1 MRALAIGRQ
10 KLGLALFALALGC
23 GKTSNAGAPPGD
35 GGSPNAGAPSGD
47 GGSPNSEQGG
57 TAAGGSPSSPSG
69 GVASAASAGRNSM
82 AVGGSSGVAGSG
94 QVMLGGSPAG
104 GAAGAAAAPYKLCRG
119 DRPVLSRDQYLALV
133 AEECTEI
140 MGALTI
146 SQDSDLSDLP
156 ALKTLT
162 LVGRQMTISHNPLLT
177 ALPGFPAL
185 ESVGDVLTVD
195 DNPALTSLALPKLRS
210 ARVFSIA
217 GSPLHDLSGLGA
229 LEMVPD
235 GFTLSGPIEALTGL
249 NLASVGYLDI
259 SLPRLK
265 SLSGL
270 EALRQ
275 VDRLSLAEALVSDL
289 TGLHD
294 LAVRAFTLSDCPNL
308 TSLQGLGSGV
318 VVQEWNLYNNGH
330 MTSLNGLPL
339 AGLKGLSIQ
348 GLDQLSSLV
357 ALTEV
362 ESLSYLGLLRLP
374 ALSNLHGLERLH
386 DVSGDL
392 SFQSLPQL
400 SALSELS
407 ALRTVDSLTLSS
419 LAKLKDL
426 GGLSSLT
433 HAYHGLFLND
443 NSVLSS
449 LAPFLSW
456 PNGVVEGSMQIRDN
470 PLLPQCQAD
479 QLASTQASAFGCA
492 LCDGNLPGACP

>member
-1 MRALAIGRQ
+1 MVHASWRA
-10 KLGLALFALALGC
+10 KLGIALFALALGC
-23 GKTSNAGAPPGD
+23 GKASNAGTPSGD
-35 GGSPNAGAPSGD
+35 SGSPDAGAPSG
-47 GGSPNSEQGG
+47 
-57 TAAGGSPSSPSG
+57 AGGSPDAEQGGSAVGGSGPSPSG
-69 GVASAASAGRNSM
+69 GVASDASAGRNSM
-82 AVGGSSGVAGSG
+82 PTGGSSGVAGSG
-94 QVMLGGSPAG
+94 QMPEAGSPAG
-104 GAAGAAAAPYKLCRG
+104 GAAGAASAPYKLCRG
-119 DRPVLSRDQYLALV
+119 DRTISSRDEYLALV

-156 ALKTLT
+156 ALTTLT
-162 LVGRQMTISHNPLLT
+162 LVGRQMTISHNPSLT

-185 ESVGDVLTVD
+185 DTVGDVLTVD
-195 DNPALTSLALPKLRS
+195 DNPVLTSLALPKLRS

-235 GFTLSGPIEALTGL
+235 GLTLSGPIEALTGL
-249 NLASVGYLDI
+249 TLASVGYLDM

-270 EALRQ
+270 GALRQ
-275 VDRLSLAEALVSDL
+275 VDRLSLAEAPVSDL

-318 VVQEWNLYNNGH
+318 VVQEWNLITNEH

-339 AGLKGLSIQ
+339 AGLKGVYVQ
-348 GLDQLSSLV
+348 GLDQLTSLV
-357 ALTEV
+357 ALSEV
-362 ESLSYLGLLRLP
+362 ESLSYLGLYMLP
-374 ALSNLHGLERLH
+374 ALSNLHGLERLR

-392 SFQSLPQL
+392 SLQALPQL
-400 SALSELS
+400 SALPELS
-407 ALRTVDSLTLSS
+407 ALRTVDTLTLDS

-433 HAYHGLFLND
+433 HAYHGIFLND

-456 PNGVVEGSMQIRDN
+456 PNGVVGGGLQIGDN
-470 PLLPQCQAD
+470 PLLPQCQVD
-479 QLASTQASAFGCA
+479 QLSSTQASAGGCGP
-492 LCDGNLPGACP
+492 CTGNLPGACP